1 MLTANISQT
10 PSSNTQ
16 QTAVCIEPPM
26 ANCEESPP
34 LEKFSLSSP
43 TTPPIQVK
51 PTTLPLQSDPNDG
64 DSSSQKTPS
73 SPKSPTDSIVSAQLH
88 KLKQTLSTDNLVCL
102 GKNISGSASSF
113 LNKSMG
119 KNSKNN
125 ATIDKEM

>member
-1 MLTANISQT
+1 MPDISQT
-10 PSSNTQ
+10 PSPNAQ
-16 QTAVCIEPPM
+16 QSAVCIEPPS
-26 ANCEESPP
+26 CEESPP
-34 LEKFSLSSP
+34 LEKSSP
-43 TTPPIQVK
+43 TTPPIQVR

-64 DSSSQKTPS
+64 DSSSQKTPA
-73 SPKSPTDSIVSAQLH
+73 SPKSPTDSILSAQLH
-88 KLKQTLSTDNLVCL
+88 RLKQTLSTDNLVCL